1 MQDKSKVKANYS
13 ERLVEWMMNALFELA
28 EYVIAK
34 CSLPVQEQKIT
45 PPTPH
50 ADNRRDDADDAT
62 DGGDRVNVTV
72 AYRGYSC

>member
-1 MQDKSKVKANYS
+1 MQDKSKVKTNYS

-45 PPTPH
+45 PLTPH
-50 ADNRRDDADDAT
+50 ADMQKREKPIQFSME
-62 DGGDRVNVTV
+62 DRMVE
-72 AYRGYSC
+72 GELF

>member
-1 MQDKSKVKANYS
+1 
-13 ERLVEWMMNALFELA
+13 LA

-62 DGGDRVNVTV
+62 DGGDRVNVTI

>member
-50 ADNRRDDADDAT
+50 T
-62 DGGDRVNVTV
+62 DMQKREKPIQFSMEDRMVE
-72 AYRGYSC
+72 GELF

>member
-45 PPTPH
+45 SPTPH
-50 ADNRRDDADDAT
+50 ADMQKREKPIQFSMEDRMVE
-62 DGGDRVNVTV
+62 GDLF
-72 AYRGYSC
+72 

>member
-1 MQDKSKVKANYS
+1 
-13 ERLVEWMMNALFELA
+13 MMNALFDLA

-50 ADNRRDDADDAT
+50 ADMQKREKPIQFSME
-62 DGGDRVNVTV
+62 DRMVE
-72 AYRGYSC
+72 GELF

>member
-50 ADNRRDDADDAT
+50 ADMQKREKPIQFSME
-62 DGGDRVNVTV
+62 DRIVE
-72 AYRGYSC
+72 GELF